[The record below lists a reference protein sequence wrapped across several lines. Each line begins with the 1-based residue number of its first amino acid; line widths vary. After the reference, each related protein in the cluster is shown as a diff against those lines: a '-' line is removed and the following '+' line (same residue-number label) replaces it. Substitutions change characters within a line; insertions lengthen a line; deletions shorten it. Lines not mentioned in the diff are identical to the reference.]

1 MIEKEKRII
10 FFSFLVI
17 LLTSLFFCLKKQGL
31 FTDEI
36 YTFGLA
42 NSYFAPYI
50 QDIYGGNLIDKI
62 VVSTD
67 LFNYITVGPGER
79 FRFDSVFYNQ
89 GFDTLPPLY
98 YCLIHFLC
106 SLFPETFSKW
116 FGLSINLLLYLACLV
131 MLFKLSYK
139 IFDDASSALMAV
151 IFYGLS
157 TIGMS
162 TVLMIRMYILL
173 TFLSLLLAYFSI
185 QLIEKQNIKNCVII
199 SFLHYLGMMT
209 HYYYGIYA
217 FFLFL
222 ICVYHLTKKKQYRF
236 ISLYLFFN
244 ALGFILFL
252 VSFPAFLTQLFAPKL
267 VSGHTAFSN
276 LLTLSSYNNII
287 TYFLIYISQTLPMF
301 VFIFLLIIL
310 WYLRKKKTLLTDQ
323 IKCYYNIVTIPAIM
337 AVFLVSVISPIV
349 AERYIFNLA
358 PILCLL
364 VAREFKIIRL
374 IDSGLFRLRY
384 NTVSLILFTNILF
397 LFFNPPNFLYPQMPK
412 VNEMLKMYSQN
423 PCIFV
428 DNNYSSPLTE
438 NLLQLMLFKDF
449 IVVNDINSKDMRTY
463 IQEKQHNEN
472 VVLYIDTNRFFS
484 SGYNSKDI
492 LDNIRNSSEYKNHKY
507 LYSNYSVDV
516 YVLNK

>member
-1 MIEKEKRII
+1 MLEKERNII
-10 FFSFLVI
+10 VFTFLIVI
-17 LLTSLFFCLKKQGL
+17 LTSFFFCLKKQGF

-50 QDIYGGNLIDKI
+50 QDIYGGNLINKI

-67 LFNYITVGPGER
+67 LFNYITVGSGER

-98 YCLIHFLC
+98 YCLIHFIC

-131 MLFKLSYK
+131 MLFKLSNK
-139 IFDDASSALMAV
+139 IFDDSCSSLLAV

-162 TVLMIRMYILL
+162 TMLMIRMYILL
-173 TFLSLLLAYFSI
+173 TFLTILLAFYSI
-185 QLIEKQNIKNCVII
+185 QLIERPNIKNCVIV
-199 SFLHYLGMMT
+199 SLLHYFGMMT

-236 ISLYLFFN
+236 IGVYLFFN
-244 ALGFILFL
+244 SLGFILFL

-276 LLTLSSYNNII
+276 LLMLSSYNNII
-287 TYFLIYISQTLPMF
+287 VYFLIYIFQTLPMLF
-301 VFIFLLIIL
+301 FTFLLITFWFL
-310 WYLRKKKTLLTDQ
+310 KKKKALLTDQ

-337 AVFLVSVISPIV
+337 AVSLVSVISPIV
-349 AERYIFNLA
+349 AERYIFNLV

-364 VAREFKIIRL
+364 VARIVKTIRL
-374 IDSGLFRLRY
+374 IDSGLFRLKY

-397 LFFNPPNFLYPQMPK
+397 LLFNPPSFLYPQMPK
-412 VNEMLKMYSQN
+412 INEMLKKYSQN

-428 DNNYSSPLTE
+428 DNNYSSPLTV

-449 IVVNDINSKDMRTY
+449 IVVNDINSKFVRAY
-463 IQEKQHNEN
+463 IQEKQNNET